1 MAWLVGGWVRDEL
14 LGRPSRS
21 DVDIVLLGDAL
32 QAAEILARAG
42 VASQPPVLYSR
53 FGTAMVRVGDL
64 TLELVT
70 ARRESYSKDSR
81 KPRVEPASLLEDA
94 QRRDFTVNALL
105 LGLWDG
111 KIVDPLGLGLR
122 DLESRTLRTPRE
134 PSQTFSDDPLRML
147 RAVRFKWQ
155 LGGWSFAPG
164 LAESIAE
171 NAHRLEIVSAER
183 TRDELIKMLA
193 LVDADKALCDLLELG
208 LLARFA
214 PELAAMRGVE
224 QGDYHHLDAFDHTC
238 FVVRNVGPSDLT
250 LSLAAL
256 LHDLGKPRTRVIDAE
271 GKTRFF
277 GHETVGATLAREWL
291 EAMRFSGEMI
301 ANVALL
307 VKNHMRFTGLT
318 NLSPSAARRLVRDL
332 GDQLDR
338 LLALVEADANALKP
352 GVRGLDL
359 GPIRAQIAET
369 LRETP
374 RETLVS
380 PLDGNEIS
388 TLTGL
393 GSGPSIGRIKKQ
405 LTEMVLSGELR
416 AGDQEA
422 ARAWVLST
430 FATRDGATTSSID
443 EGQVPS

>member
-1 MAWLVGGWVRDEL
+1 MRDEL
-14 LGRPSRS
+14 LGRPTRN

-64 TLELVT
+64 TVELAT
-70 ARRESYSKDSR
+70 ARRESYTRESR
-81 KPRVEPASLLEDA
+81 KPKVEPATLLEDA

-105 LGLWDG
+105 RGLWDG
-111 KIVDPLGLGLR
+111 QVLDPLDLGLR
-122 DLESRTLRTPRE
+122 DLESRVLRTPKE
-134 PSQTFSDDPLRML
+134 PGRTFSDDPLRML
-147 RAVRFKWQ
+147 RAVRFRWQ
-155 LGGWSFAPG
+155 LGGWEFAPG
-164 LAESIAE
+164 LGESIAK
-171 NAHRLEIVSAER
+171 NAYRLEIVSSER
-183 TRDELIKMLA
+183 IRDELVKMLA
-193 LVDADKALCDLLELG
+193 LADADKALTDLLELG

-214 PELAAMRGVE
+214 PDLAAMRGIE

-238 FVVRNVGPSDLT
+238 LVVRNVGPKDLT

-256 LHDLGKPRTRVIDAE
+256 MHDLGKTRTRIIDDG

-291 EAMRFSGEMI
+291 ESMRFSGETVE
-301 ANVALL
+301 NVALL
-307 VKNHMRFTGLT
+307 VKNHMRFTGLSH
-318 NLSPSAARRLVRDL
+318 LSPSAARRLIRDM

-380 PLDGNEIS
+380 PLNGNEIS
-388 TLTGL
+388 SLTGIET
-393 GSGPSIGRIKKQ
+393 GPEIGQIKRR
-405 LTEMVLSGELR
+405 LTEMVLSGEIK
-416 AGDQEA
+416 AGDKEA
-422 ARAWVLST
+422 AKSWVLST
-430 FATRDGATTSSID
+430 FATQDGATTSSID
-443 EGQVPS
+443 KDQAPS